1 MLNIFIKEKLPLIYM
16 YYQLPNGKT
25 IWLDVAD
32 VLRLTDQDVRDLI
45 ATNAGEHI
53 HSPWHGSSI
62 KNAKHNQDE
71 EDEEDS
77 TEEDSE
83 SYYEEYFPDEFPD
96 VPDEDV
102 NLDFEI

>member
-1 MLNIFIKEKLPLIYM
+1 M

-45 ATNAGEHI
+45 AMNAGDHI

-62 KNAKHNQDE
+62 KNVDHNRDE
-71 EDEEDS
+71 EDEE
-77 TEEDSE
+77 EYIEDTE

-96 VPDEDV
+96 IPDEDI
-102 NLDFEI
+102 NLDFED

>member
-1 MLNIFIKEKLPLIYM
+1 M

-32 VLRLTDQDVRDLI
+32 VLRLTDQDIRDLI
-45 ATNAGEHI
+45 AMNAGDHI

-62 KNAKHNQDE
+62 KNADHNRDE
-71 EDEEDS
+71 EDEE
-77 TEEDSE
+77 EYIEDTE

-96 VPDEDV
+96 IPDEDI
-102 NLDFEI
+102 NLDFED